1 MINLYAA
8 LQLSSDA
15 SEETIRLACRELSD
29 REPQIAREAAS
40 VLLDQEK
47 RRLYDLVHQQF
58 VAMSVVQ
65 SRAADASQPFIDSNH
80 WDRRFVEFPA

>member
-40 VLLDQEK
+40 ILLDQEK

-58 VAMSVVQ
+58 AAMSVVKN
-65 SRAADASQPFIDSNH
+65 RAADESQRFNDTNH

>member
-8 LQLSSDA
+8 LQLTSDA

-40 VLLDQEK
+40 VLLHPEK
-47 RRLYDLVHQQF
+47 RRLHDLVYQQF
-58 VAMSVVQ
+58 VAMSVVKD
-65 SRAADASQPFIDSNH
+65 RADSDSQRFNDTNH